1 MKGGIKTGCIFLFTG
16 RWAHKLGG
24 GGGAYNL
31 AGFIM
36 GSLRY
41 GPTNRGADCW
51 NFMAG
56 QPGSYP
62 GKSSESRMSPSNC
75 FLLRIPLI

>member
-1 MKGGIKTGCIFLFTG
+1 MYFLFTG
-16 RWAHKLGG
+16 RWGGGG

-36 GSLRY
+36 ESVRY
-41 GPTNRGADCW
+41 GPTNRGADYW

-56 QPGSYP
+56 QPGFYL
-62 GKSSESRMSPSNC
+62 GKSLESRMSP
-75 FLLRIPLI
+75 